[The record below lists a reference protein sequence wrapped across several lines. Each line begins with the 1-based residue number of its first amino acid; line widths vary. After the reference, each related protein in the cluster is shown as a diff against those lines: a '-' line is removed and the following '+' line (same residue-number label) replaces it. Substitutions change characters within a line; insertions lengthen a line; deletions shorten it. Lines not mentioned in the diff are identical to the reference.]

1 MLKAIPP
8 LPAKFKRR
16 SVSAVR
22 TFPKGCRVRASASI
36 AAGTPAP
43 VDPSVLNPLKAEEAE
58 ESHASTLP
66 PPEENGIEKA
76 PVGNEGVGQNDGELV
91 ASDELRGSMMPEKMA
106 IEHGSGEKEGMCEN
120 NGNLVASDEME
131 IEKGFEEKEGVGENN
146 GNLVASDEMEIEK
159 GFEEKEGVGEN
170 NGELANTEEAA
181 EESNGLMPLEKEIE
195 KGLDEGMGQTNGNL
209 EASELPNGA
218 EPETSE
224 LPAESLCL
232 LELGSRKY
240 APPKRRRVSVVR
252 HFPSGCG
259 RNAPK
264 IGTDK
269 SVMAASSE
277 SKTTGKKKLAV
288 GVGPTKEDDDDEV
301 RRSDGGNEAVAENSI
316 VKNEDDVGKK
326 KGELIRETGGKK
338 LEVGVRSTEDEV
350 MRRDVVSHA
359 VVKSSPEKDEDDLGK
374 KNSVPIRE
382 RKIHDSSGEC
392 RFKSP
397 KPRNSEGKTSGKN
410 SQGNGVKQVSK
421 NLQVKESRD
430 ARPQSGIKT
439 GKSPDNVYIK
449 SPKDGS
455 TLKRKLSEEGEDED
469 HVMGVKS
476 RGKEPLE
483 AYRDSSIVPAL
494 KTATSSRPVTPKF
507 KAKDKLKILS
517 YSDGKGKSLV
527 INKKSQSQSV
537 HPNQDRDSGSNQE
550 GSSARDM
557 VKRTLRLF
565 QKLLQEE
572 EATNSKGGRRGD
584 LKAASILKESNN
596 WVNYGT
602 PIIGDVP
609 GVEVGDEFH
618 WRVELSIIGLHRPF
632 QGGIDY
638 MKRGDGK
645 ILATSIVASG
655 GYPTNLESSD
665 ELIYSGSGGN
675 PDSKKKKEAGDQKLE
690 RGNLALKNS
699 IDAKTPVRV
708 IYGAKLQNKSD
719 YNDGRAKTT
728 FTYDGLYLVEEY
740 WAEAGP
746 RGFSVFKF
754 KLRRLPRNQS
764 TREDSDS
771 DRE

>member
-22 TFPKGCRVRASASI
+22 SFPKGCRVRASAPI
-36 AAGTPAP
+36 VAGTPAL
-43 VDPSVLNPLKAEEAE
+43 VDPSVPSPRKAEEAE

-66 PPEENGIEKA
+66 PPEENGIKKSSGGSGGA
-76 PVGNEGVGQNDGELV
+76 GQNDGELV
-91 ASDELRGSMMPEKMA
+91 ASGESRGSTMPEKMA
-106 IEHGSGEKEGMCEN
+106 IEHGSGEKEGICEN
-120 NGNLVASDEME
+120 NGKLAASDEME
-131 IEKGFEEKEGVGENN
+131 IEKGFEG
-146 GNLVASDEMEIEK
+146 
-159 GFEEKEGVGEN
+159 KEGVGEN
-170 NGELANTEEAA
+170 NGELPKPEEAV
-181 EESNGLMPLEKEIE
+181 EESNGLMPLEREIE

-218 EPETSE
+218 EPEASE

-232 LELGSRKY
+232 LEFGSRKY

-264 IGTDK
+264 IVTDK
-269 SVMAASSE
+269 SVRAVSSE

-288 GVGPTKEDDDDEV
+288 GVVPTKEEEDDEV
-301 RRSDGGNEAVAENSI
+301 RRSDVGIEAVAENSI
-316 VKNEDDVGKK
+316 INNEDDVGKK
-326 KGELIRETGGKK
+326 KDEPIRETGRKK
-338 LEVGVRSTEDEV
+338 LEVGVRSAEDEALQ
-350 MRRDVVSHA
+350 RDVVSHA
-359 VVKSSPEKDEDDLGK
+359 VVKSSPDKDEDNVGK
-374 KNSVPIRE
+374 KNSEPIRE
-382 RKIHDSSGEC
+382 RKIHDGEC

-397 KPRNSEGKTSGKN
+397 KPRNSEGKTGGKN
-410 SQGNGVKQVSK
+410 SQWNGVKQVSK

-430 ARPQSGIKT
+430 ARPQSGIRT
-439 GKSPDNVYIK
+439 GKPPDSVSIK

-469 HVMGVKS
+469 HVKGVKS

-483 AYRDSSIVPAL
+483 AYGDSSIVQVL
-494 KTATSSRPVTPKF
+494 KTAPSSRPVTPKF
-507 KAKDKLKILS
+507 KAKDKLKMLS

-527 INKKSQSQSV
+527 INKKLQSQSV
-537 HPNQDRDSGSNQE
+537 HPNQDHDSGSNQE

-572 EATNSKGGRRGD
+572 EAANSKGTRRGD

-708 IYGAKLQNKSD
+708 IYGGKLQNKSD

-754 KLRRLPRNQS
+754 KLRRLPRNRS